1 MTVDFNLWPELSKMV
16 LLILM
21 IIGACA
27 GSTGGGIKV
36 SRFLILIKSIGREL
50 KSMLHPKG
58 VSIVKVNGKRVKE
71 ETMRGVYVYISAY
84 IIILALS
91 VLLVSANNYNFETS
105 FTAVLTTLNN
115 VGPGLGLVGPV
126 ENFAKFNSFSKL
138 VLCFDMLI
146 GRLEIF
152 PFLMLFTPTLW
163 IKKF

>member
-1 MTVDFNLWPELSKMV
+1 
-16 LLILM
+16 
-21 IIGACA
+21 
-27 GSTGGGIKV
+27 
-36 SRFLILIKSIGREL
+36 
-50 KSMLHPKG
+50 
-58 VSIVKVNGKRVKE
+58 
-71 ETMRGVYVYISAY
+71 MRGVYVYISAY

-163 IKKF
+163 NKKF

>member
-1 MTVDFNLWPELSKMV
+1 MKKKKLTALLLV
-16 LLILM
+16 LCM
-21 IIGACA
+21 
-27 GSTGGGIKV
+27 
-36 SRFLILIKSIGREL
+36 
-50 KSMLHPKG
+50 G
-58 VSIVKVNGKRVKE
+58 V
-71 ETMRGVYVYISAY
+71 A
-84 IIILALS
+84 ALS
-91 VLLVSANNYNFETS
+91 GCGSREDANNYNFETS

-163 IKKF
+163 NKKF